1 MRKWLKLWIGVCL
14 FFFLGTIAVGENAQA
29 QGSTE
34 VQSDTNTLRIL
45 VPVMNNY
52 GFVSLENG
60 ELSGYYIDYL
70 EEITKYTEWNY
81 ELVPIDNYEDFDKAC
96 EEGNYDLMLG
106 VIYSK
111 EYDES
116 YFEYPKQTVGA
127 KRYVF
132 AVPKDSGLVEDKE
145 YAFLRGTNI
154 GIAKGTGITELEE
167 RFTDFCHMQ
176 GIETVSDASGRYKN
190 GVNFKHIDPQ
200 ERVVAQESGEIDG
213 ILASDAV
220 CLQLDMYAI
229 ATFGLDQIYFVAP
242 EQKRG
247 ILQELNK
254 AIEKIT
260 TLDPEYNERLYET
273 YFANNMEYSISFD
286 AEEEAYLEEEHTWKV
301 SLVNGCAPYSYIND
315 EGRQAGMVLEVLKE
329 VSENT
334 DGQIKFEYVFYESL
348 EEAEEAVLNGDC
360 DIVGL
365 SLYSTLLSSGNEFR
379 RSTSFY
385 KDIFT
390 TYKESGKAAPKIQK
404 TAALLPEY
412 LPISKKLLSA
422 ETVDTEEVLSAAECL
437 RLIQEQKAGYTIL
450 LEKVGN
456 YIKSYEG
463 YSELYE
469 YPVVNGEV
477 SLCIAYGEQLP
488 DIAGNI
494 IDKCLAQVERTEL
507 DSYISEVT
515 MFEHG
520 THTLKE
526 YIEDHMAVFSIV
538 ISSVLLI
545 ICALLVAVIV
555 NIERNAKKI
564 HEILYTDK
572 VTGGSSYKRF
582 LEEAEKYAVADKKHK
597 MMIYMNISGFKYIND
612 VFGFEAGNQ
621 VLQEISRFL
630 EKAAEGGIFARMYAD
645 RFAVLISYSKSED
658 MEKRLREAFEAFE
671 DMCRKKYP
679 SFNIWIKAG
688 AYAMQEGDDIE
699 KAVNRANY
707 AMDSIENTFKNE
719 CSFYDE
725 KMHDMVVQQKEI
737 EKGMWEALEKGEFC
751 AYYQPKYNIETK
763 ELSGA
768 EALVRWR
775 HPQKGLLPPGLFI
788 PVFENNHFIIQVD
801 FYIFER
807 VCRFLQGIMDEGKEL
822 IVISS
827 NFSRL
832 HLNQPNFVD
841 RLVAIVDKY
850 NVPREYLEIEI
861 TETVA
866 TENFEQFVGT
876 ITKLKEKGFSVSID
890 DFGSGYSSI
899 QLLYKLPIDVL
910 KFDRDFVVEGEAN
923 GMKLELLDSIISVTM
938 KNGIKIICEGVETI
952 EQEEFVRSHKCT
964 YVQGFLYSKPV
975 TEEEFKAML

>member
-1 MRKWLKLWIGVCL
+1 MKKWLKLWIGVCL
-14 FFFLGTIAVGENAQA
+14 IFFLGTIAAGGKAEAQ
-29 QGSTE
+29 
-34 VQSDTNTLRIL
+34 NTAETLKIL

-70 EEITKYTEWNY
+70 EELTKYTGWDY

-111 EYDES
+111 EYDDA

-145 YAFLRGTNI
+145 YAFLRGTNV

-176 GIETVSDASGRYKN
+176 GIETVSDVSGRYEN
-190 GVNFKHIDPQ
+190 GVNFKHIDPAK
-200 ERVVAQESGEIDG
+200 RVEAQESGEIDG

-242 EQKRG
+242 QGKAA
-247 ILQELNK
+247 ILEDLDR
-254 AIEKIT
+254 AAEKIT
-260 TLDPEYNERLYET
+260 TLDPEYNDRLYEL
-273 YFANNMEYSISFD
+273 YFAQNMEYSISFSK
-286 AEEEAYLEEEHTWKV
+286 EEKAYLEQEHTWKV
-301 SLVNGCAPYSYIND
+301 SVLNNYAPYSYIND
-315 EGRQAGMVLEVLKE
+315 EENEAGMLLEAFRS
-329 VSENT
+329 VSEKT
-334 DGQIKFEYVFYESL
+334 DGQLQFEYVFYDSMEK
-348 EEAEEAVLNGDC
+348 AEMAVQNGEC
-360 DIVGL
+360 DIAGL
-365 SLYSTLLSSGNEFR
+365 SLYSMLVLSECELR

-385 KDIFT
+385 KDKFMI
-390 TYKESGKAAPKIQK
+390 YKESGKAAHRMQK
-404 TAALLPEY
+404 AAVLLPELLEMSKEV
-412 LPISKKLLSA
+412 LPA
-422 ETVDTEEVLSAAECL
+422 DTEIFKEEVSATECM
-437 RLIQEQKAGYTIL
+437 RLIQEQEAGYTIL

-456 YIKSYEG
+456 YFKSYEG
-463 YSELYE
+463 YAELYD
-469 YPVVNGEV
+469 YPVVNGDV
-477 SLCIAYGEQLP
+477 SICIAYGEQMP
-488 DIAGNI
+488 DIACNV
-494 IDKCLAQVERTEL
+494 IDKCLAQIERTDL
-507 DSYISEVT
+507 DSYITEVT

-520 THTLKE
+520 THSLKE
-526 YIEDHMAVFSIV
+526 YVKEHMAAFSVV
-538 ISSVLLI
+538 ISCVLLL

-555 NIERNAKKI
+555 NIQRNARKI

-582 LEEAEKYAVADKKHK
+582 LEEAEKYAAVDSKPK
-597 MMIYMNISGFKYIND
+597 IVLYMNISGFKYIND

-630 EKAAEGGIFARMYAD
+630 EKAAGGGIFARMYAD
-645 RFAVLISYSKSED
+645 RFAVLISYRSLED
-658 MEKRLREAFEAFE
+658 VEETLTEAFKAFE

-688 AYAMQEGDDIE
+688 AYVMQEGDDIE

-707 AMDSIENTFKNE
+707 AMDSIEKTSKNE
-719 CSFYDE
+719 CAFYDE
-725 KMHDMVVQQKEI
+725 KMHDKVVGQKEI
-737 EKGMWEALEKGEFC
+737 EKDMWEALDNRQFC

-768 EALVRWR
+768 EALVRWK
-775 HPQKGLLPPGLFI
+775 HPQKGLLPPGIFI
-788 PVFENNHFIIQVD
+788 PVFENNHFIIHVD
-801 FYIFER
+801 FYIFEC
-807 VCRFLQGIMDEGKEL
+807 VCCLLKEIMEEGREP
-822 IVISS
+822 VTISS

-832 HLNQPNFVD
+832 HLSQPDFVD
-841 RLVAIVDKY
+841 RLVSVSDKY

-876 ITKLKEKGFSVSID
+876 ISQLKEKGFNVSID

-910 KFDRDFVVEGEAN
+910 KFDRDFVAGEEKN
-923 GMKLELLDSIISVTM
+923 DMKLELLDSIISVTM

-975 TEEEFKAML
+975 PEEEFRAML